1 MNRPNLHV
9 STNSYVTKVL
19 FIWCWI
25 FENNIFSPYTQT
37 QIIKLT
43 WCDTWFQ
50 ILIEKGNAV
59 GIWLVKD
66 NVKYTVKAR
75 KEVIL
80 SAGAVNSPQIL
91 MLSGIGPKEH
101 LSSLKVGLMLMKTY
115 FIMKYVFKIKK
126 IKMQTLKTNQN
137 KPKKW
142 KKYYKVKI

>member
-1 MNRPNLHV
+1 M
-9 STNSYVTKVL
+9 
-19 FIWCWI
+19 
-25 FENNIFSPYTQT
+25 
-37 QIIKLT
+37 
-43 WCDTWFQ
+43 
-50 ILIEKGNAV
+50 IEKGKAV

-115 FIMKYVFKIKK
+115 FITEYVFKIKEIE

-137 KPKKW
+137 KPKKNERNIIKSNENKP
-142 KKYYKVKI
+142 KK